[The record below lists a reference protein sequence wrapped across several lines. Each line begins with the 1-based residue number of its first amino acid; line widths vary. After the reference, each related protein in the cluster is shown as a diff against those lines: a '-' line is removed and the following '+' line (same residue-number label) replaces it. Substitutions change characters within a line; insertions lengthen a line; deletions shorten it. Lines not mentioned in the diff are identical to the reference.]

1 MTYLNTKWI
10 FNFNDNKG
18 TIQFVVR
25 KDNNIYYLDCLL
37 THEKTSRDTQN
48 QIIAKLINLPNNVYR
63 TGDIIIENEVC
74 FKEYSVKSINL
85 MLKFRNNK
93 ISPVS
98 YVTLNSMNKNNK
110 KRSFTFNMDSIKEY
124 GSFSS

>member
-1 MTYLNTKWI
+1 MAYLNTKWI
-10 FNFNDNKG
+10 FNFNNNKG

-37 THEKTSRDTQN
+37 THNNNETQN
-48 QIIAKLINLPNNVYR
+48 QITAKLINLPNNVYR
-63 TGDIIIENEVC
+63 TGDIIIENNLC
-74 FKEYSVKSINL
+74 FNEYSVKSINL

>member
-37 THEKTSRDTQN
+37 THNNSDTQN

-110 KRSFTFNMDSIKEY
+110 KKRSFTFNMDSIKEY

>member
-37 THEKTSRDTQN
+37 THNNSDTQN